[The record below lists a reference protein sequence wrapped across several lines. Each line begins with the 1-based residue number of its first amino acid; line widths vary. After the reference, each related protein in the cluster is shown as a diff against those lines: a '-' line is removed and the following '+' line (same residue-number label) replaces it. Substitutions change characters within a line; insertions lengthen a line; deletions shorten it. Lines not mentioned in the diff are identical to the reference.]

1 MYDIKTIRSHDSAKI
16 RIAPG
21 KSNLLIYELR
31 YFKL

>member
-1 MYDIKTIRSHDSAKI
+1 MYNIKTIRSRDSAKI

-21 KSNLLIYELR
+21 KSNLLIYELQ

>member
-1 MYDIKTIRSHDSAKI
+1 MYNIKTIRSRDSAKI

-21 KSNLLIYELR
+21 KSNLQIYKLR